1 MFTVES
7 VGEEFDVF
15 LMNFGRDCAKSSCEQ
30 CKNEKLE
37 NESGEKWGFL
47 GQTKKKQKQTKK
59 KIKNIFYSK
68 TFFISTK
75 IFYVFITIQH
85 SKN

>member
-15 LMNFGRDCAKSSCEQ
+15 LMNFGRDCAKSSCEH
-30 CKNEKLE
+30 CKNEKRE

-59 KIKNIFYSK
+59 KSK
-68 TFFISTK
+68 TFFIAKRFSFPQKFPT
-75 IFYVFITIQH
+75 YL
-85 SKN
+85 

>member
-15 LMNFGRDCAKSSCEQ
+15 LMNFGRDCAKSSCEH

-47 GQTKKKQKQTKK
+47 GQTKKKQKQKK
-59 KIKNIFYSK
+59 KSK
-68 TFFISTK
+68 TFFIAKRFSFPK
-75 IFYVFITIQH
+75 KFPKYL
-85 SKN
+85 